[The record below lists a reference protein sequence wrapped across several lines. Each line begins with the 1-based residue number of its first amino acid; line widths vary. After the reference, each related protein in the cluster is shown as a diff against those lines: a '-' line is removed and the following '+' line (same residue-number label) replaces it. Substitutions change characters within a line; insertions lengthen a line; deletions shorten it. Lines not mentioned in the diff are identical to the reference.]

1 MTMLFFYTV
10 MAVLTDYVL
19 ANAITSHSTKQHV
32 LEGGKVT
39 ISCNYSGS
47 NINSLQ
53 WYRQSSNTAT
63 EFILQ
68 AFIGLEPQQK
78 DRYVAKVQKNEQTLY
93 LEISKT
99 EMADAAVYYC
109 ALVPTVT
116 GNPSTLYKNL
126 RYDFHI

>member
-1 MTMLFFYTV
+1 MLSSSLIVFPDT
-10 MAVLTDYVL
+10 VL
-19 ANAITSHSTKQHV
+19 ANAITSRSTKQHV

-53 WYRQSSNTAT
+53 WYRQSSKTAP

-68 AFIGLEPQQK
+68 AFERSGLQQK
-78 DRYVAKVQKNEQTLY
+78 DRYVAKVQINEKQLI

-99 EMADAAVYYC
+99 EMADAVIYYC
-109 ALVPTVT
+109 ALVKLASIHLSV
-116 GNPSTLYKNL
+116 
-126 RYDFHI
+126 